1 MTIGYRDADKK
12 FHPISKTRKKK
23 ISNSNGLR
31 PITGV
36 KLTKKINT
44 KSGLGKAVLLGVTK
58 SYNEQPTKIKK
69 TVNEIILKKKLP
81 SEDFIAKIETGKGEA
96 TFNAKEGLS
105 EDDFHALG
113 EHEFQ
118 HLWFND
124 ELEDD
129 NKKFQRFIEQGNKI
143 EPFAQDLEDIRGEIR
158 DNFVSGN
165 FEKLMDLRLEYPD
178 EINSLIREI
187 EIRDKLG
194 LKSDILNEEEFQKAK
209 RLVDKL
215 HRK

>member
-1 MTIGYRDADKK
+1 MKGFTRDHK
-12 FHPISKTRKKK
+12 FHPINNTRKKK
-23 ISNSNGLR
+23 VSNGNGSVK

-44 KSGLGKAVLLGVTK
+44 KSGLGKAVLVGVTK

-69 TVNEIILKKKLP
+69 TVKEIILKKKLP
-81 SEDFIAKIETGKGEA
+81 SEDFIAKIESGKGEA
-96 TFNAKEGLS
+96 TFNAREGLS

-124 ELEDD
+124 ELDDD

-165 FEKLMDLRLEYPD
+165 FEKLTDLRLEYPD

-209 RLVDKL
+209 SLVDKL

>member
-23 ISNSNGLR
+23 VSNGSIT

-36 KLTKKINT
+36 KLTKKLNT
-44 KSGLGKAVLLGVTK
+44 NSGLGKAVLVGVTK
-58 SYNEQPTKIKK
+58 SYNEQPPKIKK
-69 TVNEIILKKKLP
+69 TVKKIILKKKLP
-81 SEDFIAKIETGKGEA
+81 SEDYIAKIESGKGEA

-118 HLWFND
+118 HLWFNE

-143 EPFAQDLEDIRGEIR
+143 EPFAQDLEEIRGEIR
-158 DNFVSGN
+158 ENFVSGN

-194 LKSDILNEEEFQKAK
+194 LKSDVLNEEEFQKAK
-209 RLVDKL
+209 LLVDKL
-215 HRK
+215 HRN

>member
-1 MTIGYRDADKK
+1 MKGFTRDHK
-12 FHPISKTRKKK
+12 FHPINNTRKKK
-23 ISNSNGLR
+23 HANSNGSVT

-44 KSGLGKAVLLGVTK
+44 NSGQGKAILVGITK

-69 TVNEIILKKKLP
+69 TVKKIILKKKLP

-96 TFNAKEGLS
+96 TFNAREGLT
-105 EDDFHALG
+105 EKDFHALG

-124 ELEDD
+124 ELDDD
-129 NKKFQRFIEQGNKI
+129 NKKFQTFIMQGNKI
-143 EPFAQDLEDIRGEIR
+143 EPFAQDLEAIRGEIR
-158 DNFVSGN
+158 FNFISGN

-194 LKSDILNEEEFQKAK
+194 LKSDIINEEEFQKAK
-209 RLVDKL
+209 RLVDNL
-215 HRK
+215 HRN

>member
-1 MTIGYRDADKK
+1 MTIGYKDHNKK

-23 ISNSNGLR
+23 NNSSLKPIS
-31 PITGV
+31 GV

-44 KSGLGKAVLLGVTK
+44 NSGLGKAVLVGVTK
-58 SYNEQPTKIKK
+58 SYNEQPPKIKK
-69 TVNEIILKKKLP
+69 TVNQIILKKKQVG
-81 SEDFIAKIETGKGEA
+81 EDYIAKIESGKGEA
-96 TFNAKEGLS
+96 TFNAREGMT
-105 EDDFHALG
+105 ENDFHALG

-118 HLWFND
+118 HLWFNE
-124 ELEDD
+124 ELDDD

-165 FEKLMDLRLEYPD
+165 FQKLMDLRLEYPD

-194 LKSDILNEEEFQKAK
+194 LKSDVLNEEEFQKAK

-215 HRK
+215 HRN

>member
-1 MTIGYRDADKK
+1 MKGFTRDHK
-12 FHPISKTRKKK
+12 FHPINNTRKKK
-23 ISNSNGLR
+23 VPNGNGSVK

-44 KSGLGKAVLLGVTK
+44 NSGLGKSVLVGVTK

-69 TVNEIILKKKLP
+69 TVKEIILKKKLP
-81 SEDFIAKIETGKGEA
+81 SEDFIAKIESGKGEA
-96 TFNAKEGLS
+96 TFNAREGLS

-118 HLWFND
+118 HLWFNE
-124 ELEDD
+124 ELDDD

-187 EIRDKLG
+187 EIRDRLG

-209 RLVDKL
+209 SLVDKL
-215 HRK
+215 HRN

>member
-1 MTIGYRDADKK
+1 MKGFTKNQK
-12 FHPISKTRKKK
+12 FHPINNSRKKRQL
-23 ISNSNGLR
+23 SSNGSVK

-44 KSGLGKAVLLGVTK
+44 NSGLGKAVLVGVTK
-58 SYNEQPTKIKK
+58 SYNEQPAKIKK
-69 TVNEIILKKKLP
+69 TVNQIILKKKLP

-118 HLWFND
+118 HLWFNE
-124 ELEDD
+124 ELDDD
-129 NKKFQRFIEQGNKI
+129 NKKFQRFIEQGNRI
-143 EPFAQDLEDIRGEIR
+143 EPFAQDLEAIRGEIR

-165 FEKLMDLRLEYPD
+165 FDKLMDLRLEYPD

-187 EIRDKLG
+187 QIRDKLG

-215 HRK
+215 HRN